1 MRASAGI
8 ESPEPFPQRSERPV
22 FNPKTNGDR
31 TDCSQLSCDSIMPP
45 AAIDATT
52 LDMTKELADEGGWR
66 ELGCLTY
73 ELHEAGALPDFNR
86 TAENW
91 SNSFIPVW
99 VVSARVRDAFE
110 RHKLKGWAFRPVLEK
125 DSPLHRTYTDAWST
139 LLAKVAVN
147 PRNRW

>member
-45 AAIDATT
+45 AETDATT
-52 LDMTKELADEGGWR
+52 LDTTKELPDDGGWR

-99 VVSARVRDAFE
+99 VVSARVRDACE
-110 RHKLKGWAFRPVLEK
+110 RHKLNWVGVPAGAREGLAAAP
-125 DSPLHRTYTDAWST
+125 DLHGCLVDTARESRRQSA
-139 LLAKVAVN
+139 
-147 PRNRW
+147 